1 MIHLV
6 LLRSGLSWICFP
18 ARWMTFKAC
27 GPEVH
32 IMAVLIGMSADVKG
46 KNFNI
51 DRDKVTI
58 GRNATNLITIEH
70 ASVSSNHC
78 TITREGRRY
87 TIKDLNSTNG
97 TRVNSKEISE
107 CVLGPK
113 DLVQFGVLEFLF
125 DADDAEGVVVETASP
140 MRVEVSTGPATTP
153 VSFGSISPFGAR
165 RRDNTFLW
173 HLLIAAIGL
182 LALAL
187 VVFVAWK
194 LFL

>member
-1 MIHLV
+1 
-6 LLRSGLSWICFP
+6 LRGDEP
-18 ARWMTFKAC
+18 
-27 GPEVH
+27 PQPVEV
-32 IMAVLIGMSADVKG
+32 AAYLDGVVTDV
-46 KNFNI
+46 I
-51 DRDKVTI
+51 
-58 GRNATNLITIEH
+58 
-70 ASVSSNHC
+70 
-78 TITREGRRY
+78 
-87 TIKDLNSTNG
+87 
-97 TRVNSKEISE
+97 
-107 CVLGPK
+107 PK
-113 DLVQFGVLEFLF
+113 
-125 DADDAEGVVVETASP
+125 EGVVVETASP